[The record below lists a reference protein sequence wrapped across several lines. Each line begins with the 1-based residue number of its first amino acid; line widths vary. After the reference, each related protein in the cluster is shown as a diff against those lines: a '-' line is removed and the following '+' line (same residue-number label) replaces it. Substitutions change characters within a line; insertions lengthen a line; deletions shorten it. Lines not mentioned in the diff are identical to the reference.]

1 MKHGSGVRFH
11 NNFKRSHRHS
21 HRVKANYT
29 TRLTQCRPG
38 GWRDNNFTR
47 QSYLN
52 MAGPCD
58 CTNNMSSYSDHHL
71 IRNEIEY
78 VHGQLAI
85 HYQEMSTLHEQQ
97 DTIGVKIRRCES
109 AITRY
114 KEQLAGALQAK
125 EYAYGHHGI

>member
-1 MKHGSGVRFH
+1 
-11 NNFKRSHRHS
+11 
-21 HRVKANYT
+21 
-29 TRLTQCRPG
+29 
-38 GWRDNNFTR
+38 
-47 QSYLN
+47 
-52 MAGPCD
+52 MAGPSD

-109 AITRY
+109 AIARY